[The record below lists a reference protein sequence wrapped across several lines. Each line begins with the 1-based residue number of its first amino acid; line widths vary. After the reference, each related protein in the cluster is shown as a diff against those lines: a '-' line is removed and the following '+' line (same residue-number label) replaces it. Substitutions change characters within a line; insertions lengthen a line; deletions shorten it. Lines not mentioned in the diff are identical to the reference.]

1 LFFVISNLVQFQR
14 SVLSLPVK
22 PLSLTGLGFVGGR
35 GGCGRG
41 AGRGSV
47 PLPLAGWATASS
59 SVATG
64 SDLILLLLSTPF
76 EGCNSLS
83 GLGGRSGR
91 AASAMCQKVKRQ
103 HVKPGF

>member
-1 LFFVISNLVQFQR
+1 
-14 SVLSLPVK
+14 VLSPPVK
-22 PLSLTGLGFVGGR
+22 PLSLTGLGFAGGR

-47 PLPLAGWATASS
+47 PPLADWVTASS

-64 SDLILLLLSTPF
+64 SDLMLLLLSTPF
-76 EGCNSLS
+76 PEGCNNRS

-91 AASAMCQKVKRQ
+91 AASTICQKEGKREY
-103 HVKPGF
+103 